1 MTIQTAD
8 PYELDTDLR
17 AERDKAAGM
26 AVATL
31 LLTAG
36 PRDIS
41 ITVTRDYAADS
52 EAHDTRVRARVA
64 DRALAAEM
72 GDVLGLTGV
81 DVDLG
86 AVWVGHVCGAPT
98 SIVTH

>member
-8 PYELDTDLR
+8 PYAADTDTR

-26 AVATL
+26 AVVTL

-64 DRALAAEM
+64 DQALAADMAER
-72 GDVLGLTGV
+72 LGLREV
-81 DVDLG
+81 
-86 AVWVGHVCGAPT
+86 HVEGGLRWAGTVSGAPVQ
-98 SIVTH
+98 IVTH

>member
-8 PYELDTDLR
+8 PYSPDTELR

-36 PRDIS
+36 RRSIR
-41 ITVTRDYAADS
+41 ITVWRDYAAD
-52 EAHDTRVRARVA
+52 AAVRASVA
-64 DRALAAEM
+64 DRVLAEDMAER
-72 GDVLGLTGV
+72 LGLREV
-81 DVDLG
+81 
-86 AVWVGHVCGAPT
+86 HVEGGRRWAGTVSGAPVQ
-98 SIVTH
+98 IVTH

>member
-8 PYELDTDLR
+8 PYAPDTDVR

-36 PRDIS
+36 RRDIR
-41 ITVTRDYAADS
+41 ITVWRDHTADPY
-52 EAHDTRVRARVA
+52 VRASVA
-64 DRALAAEM
+64 DRVLAEEMAER
-72 GDVLGLTGV
+72 LGLRES
-81 DVDLG
+81 
-86 AVWVGHVCGAPT
+86 AVEGGRRWAGTVSGAPVQ
-98 SIVTH
+98 IVTH

>member
-8 PYELDTDLR
+8 PFAPDTDLR

-26 AVATL
+26 AVVTL

-41 ITVTRDYAADS
+41 ITVTR
-52 EAHDTRVRARVA
+52 ECVHTTHVRASVA
-64 DRALAAEM
+64 DRVLAEDMAER
-72 GDVLGLTGV
+72 LGLREA
-81 DVDLG
+81 
-86 AVWVGHVCGAPT
+86 AVEGGRRWAGTVSAAPVE
-98 SIVTH
+98 IVTH

>member
-8 PYELDTDLR
+8 PYAPDTDLR

-26 AVATL
+26 AVVTL

-41 ITVTRDYAADS
+41 ITVTR
-52 EAHDTRVRARVA
+52 R
-64 DRALAAEM
+64 DRLSGPRRDRHPLALRS
-72 GDVLGLTGV
+72 GCD
-81 DVDLG
+81 
-86 AVWVGHVCGAPT
+86 
-98 SIVTH
+98 

>member
-1 MTIQTAD
+1 MT
-8 PYELDTDLR
+8 
-17 AERDKAAGM
+17 
-26 AVATL
+26 
-31 LLTAG
+31 
-36 PRDIS
+36 S
-41 ITVTRDYAADS
+41 DYAADA

>member
-8 PYELDTDLR
+8 PFAPDTELR

-36 PRDIS
+36 RRDIR
-41 ITVTRDYAADS
+41 ITVWRDYAADA

-86 AVWVGHVCGAPT
+86 AVWAGTVSAAPVE
-98 SIVTH
+98 IVTH

>member
-8 PYELDTDLR
+8 PYAPDTDLR
-17 AERDKAAGM
+17 AERDKAAAL

-64 DRALAAEM
+64 DQALAADM
-72 GDVLGLTGV
+72 ADALGLREVECEGGYRWAGTV
-81 DVDLG
+81 S
-86 AVWVGHVCGAPT
+86 GAPIQ
-98 SIVTH
+98 IVTH